1 MRKTKLLPLSGRLP
15 RQGGL
20 VTVCL
25 PSSLPCHRKVDQT
38 AVVLKSRANIVD
50 NISKFFGIS
59 VGGAALQAAQGRGRL
74 RSRHI
79 VIAVVVA

>member
-25 PSSLPCHRKVDQT
+25 PPSIPPRASVSGRKVDQT

-50 NISKFFGIS
+50 NISKFFGS
-59 VGGAALQAAQGRGRL
+59 PAGSAGRGRL